1 MVVVAGCGGD
11 WWYLTPFLAQSF
23 TRKLRTQRASSGP
36 THKRTDG
43 RAPVWGSEYTSKN
56 AAVQGGG
63 DRGVQAV
70 ARCAARCALH
80 VHGRCARTDA
90 CGLSFTVLSTQVSTV
105 GLRLQNA

>member
-1 MVVVAGCGGD
+1 MHV
-11 WWYLTPFLAQSF
+11 L
-23 TRKLRTQRASSGP
+23 
-36 THKRTDG
+36 
-43 RAPVWGSEYTSKN
+43 
-56 AAVQGGG
+56 

-105 GLRLQNA
+105 GLRLG